1 MERSD
6 MIKQFS
12 ITLLLA
18 VLLAIP
24 GQSQPDIIET
34 GFYSVNDG
42 LSDRLIKDIYQSS
55 QGFLWLATSSGLNK
69 FDGYEFTIFNDH
81 PNNTNKISGADIRCI
96 EEVEEQ
102 QLLVLFENNLVY
114 FDLLDLRSYRS
125 QRIDLLPEDG
135 VRGIVRDIQVNPG
148 KKVQVLTQTD
158 STYNIYQLNGR
169 VFHLHFQIPMKFNRQ
184 LIQTNFLELHN
195 GQYLINDNATGLKWY
210 DSEGRL
216 LKSFKGRDFV
226 CRYCPLNYPIQA
238 NFLHQSKDSTI
249 WISFSKIPGLFNLD
263 RQQEK
268 IRQNPRLPT
277 GKSYLKIWEDE
288 RNNVVIEQRRGYRRS
303 NRPSRIYYLPSDR
316 ESVEDYNFILQGR
329 NIVSDIFSKNFSKN
343 IFIGHDTGL
352 RILQNNQSKVKSVL
366 SEDIEF
372 DERGTIIHGIAGD
385 GKGTVF
391 FADHDGSWF
400 NIDLNND
407 RVDALEATIEKTGRR
422 LNPTRP
428 TNLLYD
434 RDSSVLWAVSNAYN
448 RLGRLSRIDVENCSA
463 KSYIYKEHIKDFI
476 KGRDGKLWLA
486 CENKNLAGKLVSF
499 DPSEGEF
506 ATFLDAEKTNPLQN
520 SGTHCILESKD
531 SMIWIG
537 TEKGLFAVDR
547 EKKVFRRYTR
557 SENEDTPGLTSNI
570 IYVIHEDLS
579 GRLWLGTT
587 NGLNILDPRSGL
599 VETFDQSHGLASN
612 TVYGIL
618 PDSGGNYWISTNNG
632 LSYLDYHEKLFR
644 NFYQLDGLSHDEF
657 SPASFYRDENGRC
670 YIGSV
675 NGLNIFYP
683 KDLLETNDAPRVVL
697 TKFIKFNS
705 RQEEPEIQTRN
716 LDLLEEVLISP
727 YSTYFQFDFMLP
739 NFTNSIKNQFSVWL
753 ENFDKDWI
761 YLGNAPSVRYNR
773 LPAGKYVLHIKGAG
787 PNGNWSQNALSISI
801 KVQPI
806 FYKTWWFILLSI
818 LLTGALIYGIF
829 QYQLDQRLQVQRIRM
844 KLSSDLHDEMSGLL
858 SGIAMQSD
866 ILQMMTSDKESK
878 SRLKIIGEVS
888 RKAMSKMSDVIWSI
902 DSRKDRI
909 QDLIQRMHEHADEI
923 LLPLDIQYDF
933 EVFKIDENQ
942 KMPVTIRQNLYF
954 IYKEAIN
961 NIAKHSQAN
970 RVHIQFGNHGNDFE
984 MAIHDDGVGN
994 GTDIVYDSRGQ
1005 GLSNLK
1011 MRAKRINAQLDI
1023 IGRNGVT
1030 IKLNMH
1036 RFA

>member
-1 MERSD
+1 MA
-6 MIKQFS
+6 
-12 ITLLLA
+12 LA
-18 VLLAIP
+18 VP
-24 GQSQPDIIET
+24 CYGQPDIIET

-42 LSDRLIKDIYQSS
+42 LSDRLIKDIFQSS
-55 QGFLWLATSSGLNK
+55 NGFLWLATSSGLNK

-81 PNNTNKISGADIRCI
+81 PNNPNQISGADIRRI
-96 EEVEEQ
+96 EEVEDRR
-102 QLLVLFENNLVY
+102 LLILFENNLVF
-114 FDLLDLRSYRS
+114 FDLLNLESYRS
-125 QRIDLLPEDG
+125 QRVGLLPQDG
-135 VRGIVRDIQVNPG
+135 VRGIVRDIQVGPD
-148 KKVQVLTQTD
+148 KKIEVLTQTD
-158 STYNIYQLNGR
+158 TTYNIYRLNGLS
-169 VFHLHFQIPMKFNRQ
+169 FDLHLQIPMKFNRQ
-184 LIQTNFLELHN
+184 LIQTNFLQLHN
-195 GQYLINDNATGLKWY
+195 GQYLINDNATGLKWF
-210 DSEGRL
+210 DREGLL

-238 NFLHQSKDSTI
+238 NFLHQSLDSTI
-249 WISFSKIPGLFNLD
+249 WIAFAKIPGLFHLD

-268 IRQNPRLPT
+268 VRQSTQLPT
-277 GKSYLKIWEDE
+277 GKSYFKIWEDE
-288 RNNVVIEQRRGYRRS
+288 RNNVVVEQSRGYVRSGRRT
-303 NRPSRIYYLPSDR
+303 RIYYLPSNRDR
-316 ESVEDYNFILQGR
+316 VDEYNFILQGR
-329 NIVSDIFSKNFSKN
+329 NIVFDIYSKNFSKN

-372 DERGTIIHGIAGD
+372 DERGTIIHGIDGD

-391 FADHDGSWF
+391 FADNGGYWYS
-400 NIDLNND
+400 IDLHND
-407 RVDALEATIEKTGRR
+407 RAEPLQITNERSGAR

-428 TNLLYD
+428 KNLFYD
-434 RDSSVLWAVSNAYN
+434 RDSSILWAVSNAYN
-448 RLGRLSRIDVENCSA
+448 RLGRLSRIDVENCTA
-463 KSYIYKEHIKDFI
+463 KSYIYKDHIKDLI

-486 CENKNLAGKLVSF
+486 CENNKLEGKLVAF
-499 DPSEGEF
+499 DPDEGEF
-506 ATFLDAEKTNPLQN
+506 ATFLDAEGTNPLQN
-520 SGTHCILESKD
+520 TSTHCILESKD
-531 SMIWIG
+531 GMLWIG

-547 EKKVFRRYTR
+547 QKKSFYPYTR
-557 SENEDTPGLTSNI
+557 SEDESSPGLTSNI
-570 IYVIHEDLS
+570 IYVIHEDPS

-587 NGLNILDPRSGL
+587 NGLNILDPKTER

-612 TVYGIL
+612 TVYGIM
-618 PDSGGNYWISTNNG
+618 PDSGGNYWISTYNG
-632 LSYLDYHEKLFR
+632 LSYLDYREKLFR
-644 NFYQLDGLSHDEF
+644 NFYQLDGLSHDEYT
-657 SPASFYRDENGRC
+657 PASFYKDENGRC
-670 YIGSV
+670 YFGSV

-697 TKFIKFNS
+697 TEFIKFNS

-716 LDLLEEVLISP
+716 LDLLEQVIISP
-727 YSTYFQFDFMLP
+727 YNTYFQFDFTLP
-739 NFTNSIKNQFSVWL
+739 NFTNPLKNQFSVWL

-761 YLGNAPSVRYNR
+761 YLSNTSSVRYNR

-787 PNGNWSQNALSISI
+787 PNGNWSRDSLSIHI
-801 KVQPI
+801 RVQPI

-866 ILQMMTSDKESK
+866 ILQMMTTDNESK
-878 SRLKIIGEVS
+878 SRLRIIGEVS

-933 EVFKIDENQ
+933 EVFKIDKNQ

-970 RVHIQFGNHGNDFE
+970 RVRILFGNHGNDFE
-984 MAIHDDGVGN
+984 MAIEDDGIGN
-994 GTDIVYDSRGQ
+994 SSGGIQSSRGQ
-1005 GLSNLK
+1005 GLANLK
-1011 MRAKRINAQLDI
+1011 MRAKRINAHLDI
-1023 IGRNGVT
+1023 VTRNGVT
-1030 IKLNMH
+1030 VKLNMH